1 MITPLKPVDSQLF
14 IASDPDAV
22 ASLTARLIVK
32 AFSHILERK
41 KTVLFIPSSGN
52 TPLKTYQLLATKYK
66 SAIDWT
72 RVTLIQMDEYTKHDM
87 DETLY
92 FKAFLSEHLARPLG
106 VGAFISMHKTDGR
119 GLFHP
124 EDYAK
129 KLLALGPV
137 DFALHGIGRNGHIGF
152 NEPGS
157 SPQSETRIV
166 SLTSAT
172 QEDNFP
178 NLDAAVRPKNGMT
191 LGLNDFQKI
200 RHTLLIATGEHK
212 SFAIRNLVKKS
223 CVSKTPACV
232 LWKNRDF
239 GIIMDKA
246 AAGVKDSAKKNCGGN
261 IAMKTD
267 HPSVAS

>member
-124 EDYAK
+124 EDYAR

-157 SPQSETRIV
+157 S
-166 SLTSAT
+166 
-172 QEDNFP
+172 
-178 NLDAAVRPKNGMT
+178 
-191 LGLNDFQKI
+191 

-223 CVSKTPACV
+223 YVSKTPACV